1 MCRVSLNPKSGNN
14 ALAYPK
20 DEMEDL
26 GCNNDDARSMYICCA
41 RKGTTITVYDDG
53 NLRSNEDDYA
63 IITIKEDLNMMEQ
76 NCISINTFETNDCGN
91 VACEIEYPTSGNL
104 DGKVSSF
111 KVEFSDQEIE

>member
-1 MCRVSLNPKSGNN
+1 
-14 ALAYPK
+14 
-20 DEMEDL
+20 
-26 GCNNDDARSMYICCA
+26 
-41 RKGTTITVYDDG
+41 
-53 NLRSNEDDYA
+53 
-63 IITIKEDLNMMEQ
+63 MMEQ